1 MRHEFDIAA
10 FDPHPAFRIKRG
22 RWRDRPVRTLPIR
35 NADVW
40 PLPSIGGEL
49 PHVEHSR
56 DGASFSYEPCANVRL
71 PSFVPVFAVSD
82 GVVEYAG
89 KAHETH
95 TMVLDHGDGD
105 RSVYA
110 GLAHLFVMPTT
121 THRLPQR
128 VKAGDVLG
136 YLAPTSQPECALR
149 FTLMRSDGAGHF
161 RSIDPADAMHSWAV
175 LPWAD
180 DRRTPP
186 AIQPLAA

>member
-22 RWRDRPVRTLPIR
+22 RWRDRPVRSLPIR
-35 NADVW
+35 NANVW
-40 PLPSIGGEL
+40 PLPSIGGDL
-49 PHVEHSR
+49 PRADHTR
-56 DGASFSYEPCANVRL
+56 DGVSFSYEPSPAMRL

-82 GVVEYAG
+82 AVIEYAG
-89 KAHETH
+89 KAHDTH
-95 TMVLDHGDGD
+95 TIVLDHGDGH

-110 GLAHLFVMPTT
+110 GLAHMFVMPTT

-136 YLAPTSQPECALR
+136 YLGPATQAVCVLR
-149 FTLMRSDGAGHF
+149 FSLLKRDAAGHF
-161 RSIDPADAMHSWAV
+161 SSIDPAGALESWAV

-180 DRRTPP
+180 DRTSPP
-186 AIQPLAA
+186 AVQPLAA